1 VQGVQPL
8 SNDNALRIM
17 ARIFL
22 YDFKHNHPTLSNV
35 RMQTVRGIFGGA
47 KDKLSLGLKNILK
60 TCPQYLAFRKLY
72 RLILHLEV
80 RKT

>member
-1 VQGVQPL
+1 
-8 SNDNALRIM
+8 M

-22 YDFKHNHPTLSNV
+22 YGVGQNHPMLSNV
-35 RMQTVRGIFGGA
+35 RMQTVRGIFEEA

-80 RKT
+80 